1 MSKKKSRKKE
11 SNTKSND
18 ENLCG
23 VITREQQIKA
33 MKARSTDYQMPKCG
47 YHMTE
52 KDRPRKKNWRNWE

>member
-1 MSKKKSRKKE
+1 MRKKKNKINGN
-11 SNTKSND
+11 SNNGKD

-52 KDRPRKKNWRNWE
+52 KDRPRTKNWRNWE

>member
-1 MSKKKSRKKE
+1 MSKKKSRKKW
-11 SNTKSND
+11 SNNKSDD

-33 MKARSTDYQMPKCG
+33 MKARSTDCQMPKCG

>member
-1 MSKKKSRKKE
+1 MSKKKRRKKG
-11 SNTKSND
+11 SNNKSKD

>member
-1 MSKKKSRKKE
+1 MSKKKSKKKG
-11 SNTKSND
+11 SKNKSKD

-23 VITREQQIKA
+23 IITREQQIKA

>member
-1 MSKKKSRKKE
+1 MSKKKSRKKG
-11 SNTKSND
+11 SNNKSDD